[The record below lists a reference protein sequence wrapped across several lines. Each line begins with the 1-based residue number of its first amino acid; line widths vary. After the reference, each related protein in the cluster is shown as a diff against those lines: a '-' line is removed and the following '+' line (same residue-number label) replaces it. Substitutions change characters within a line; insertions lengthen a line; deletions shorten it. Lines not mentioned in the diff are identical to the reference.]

1 MAALGFRN
9 TGHGQG
15 CGLGLGGHG
24 LELGGAALAGVVEV
38 EVGKGAAGEAVLR
51 GQTGI
56 RVFRGEPGHG
66 HGAFDQTGPGSF
78 GQVRGRDG
86 RHAPADEDAQA
97 EIAAL
102 LALDL
107 LERAVADADGQ
118 GGALGRDGF
127 GGVGAGP
134 EGGGDQVGEEV
145 GGGGGRGTVRHGL
158 IWPDEACAATAL
170 IGFRRRRGPPACRRR
185 RTGRRMSGP
194 CRPRDRRSIC
204 CR

>member
-15 CGLGLGGHG
+15 GGLGLGGHG
-24 LELGGAALAGVVEV
+24 LELGGAALRGVVQV
-38 EVGKGAAGEAVLR
+38 EVGEGATGEAVLR
-51 GQTGI
+51 GQTGVW
-56 RVFRGEPGHG
+56 VFGGQPGHG

-107 LERAVADADGQ
+107 LEGTVADADGQ
-118 GGALGRDGF
+118 GGALGRDGL
-127 GGVGAGP
+127 GSVGPGP
-134 EGGGDQVGEEV
+134 QGGGDQVREKV
-145 GGGGGRGTVRHGL
+145 GGGGGLGTVRHGL

-170 IGFRRRRGPPACRRR
+170 IGFR
-185 RTGRRMSGP
+185 
-194 CRPRDRRSIC
+194 
-204 CR
+204 